1 MLLSASLDGY
11 GMGCEHSPQSHRTTE
26 KARKQAPKQSWPPS
40 NEANHSVSRPEEG
53 RAISTH
59 GSACSRTCYNDL
71 SLVEQLIEL
80 LAA

>member
-1 MLLSASLDGY
+1 MEWDVSTARKVIAR
-11 GMGCEHSPQSHRTTE
+11 QSTE
-26 KARKQAPKQSWPPS
+26 KARTQAPKQSWPPS
-40 NEANHSVSRPEEG
+40 NEANLSVSRPEEG

-71 SLVEQLIEL
+71 SLVERLIEL